1 MTIETIITNLEYF
14 NDWRTGLKIAM
25 PDPNAM
31 TRTINEAIKQLKKQI
46 ENDLKTEMGEEQ
58 PRKSQGIK

>member
-14 NDWRTGLKIAM
+14 NDWRTGLNIAM

-31 TRTINEAIKQLKKQI
+31 TRTINEAIKILKSY
-46 ENDLKTEMGEEQ
+46 DTPTEMGEKQ